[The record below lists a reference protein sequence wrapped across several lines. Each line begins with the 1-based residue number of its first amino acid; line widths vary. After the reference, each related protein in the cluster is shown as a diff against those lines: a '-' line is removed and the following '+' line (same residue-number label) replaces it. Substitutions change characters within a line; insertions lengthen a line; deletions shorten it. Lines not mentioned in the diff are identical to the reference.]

1 MKNNK
6 LHFVLMALVLV
17 VFAMAGN
24 SSDSWHGFNEGLEMA
39 KESEKPTII
48 DFYTSW
54 CHWCDVMDE
63 KTFSDPEVK
72 DFLEENFVTI
82 RIDAENKNSSHTFN
96 GQEYNSVELTRA
108 FNVSGFPSL
117 AFLDGQQNVVT
128 VIPGY
133 IPADKFI
140 KILEYMDMECYKKQV
155 SFEKYMEEG
164 CNQEG
169 E

>member
-6 LHFVLMALVLV
+6 LQFVLMVLVLV

-24 SSDSWHGFNEGLEMA
+24 SSENWYGFNEGLEIA

-82 RIDAENKNSSHTFN
+82 RIDAENKNSSHTFR
-96 GQEYNSVELTRA
+96 GKEYNSVGLTRA
-108 FNVSGFPSL
+108 FNVS
-117 AFLDGQQNVVT
+117 
-128 VIPGY
+128 
-133 IPADKFI
+133 
-140 KILEYMDMECYKKQV
+140 
-155 SFEKYMEEG
+155 
-164 CNQEG
+164 
-169 E
+169 